1 LSFASFF
8 SCSFASRRTLRTAI
22 LAASPSLCTTLMSS
36 LRRSSVNGGI
46 GTRIRS
52 PDVAGLRP
60 RSASRIAFSTT
71 GIIFFSHGCTPI
83 VRASARVT
91 LATCASGID
100 VP

>member
-1 LSFASFF
+1 LRSFF

-22 LAASPSLCTTLMSS
+22 FAASASLCTTFVNS
-36 LRRSSVNGGI
+36 LRRSSVSGGI
-46 GTRIRS
+46 GTRIVS
-52 PDVAGLRP
+52 PEVAGFKP

-83 VRASARVT
+83 VRGSASVT
-91 LATCASGID
+91 FATCASGID